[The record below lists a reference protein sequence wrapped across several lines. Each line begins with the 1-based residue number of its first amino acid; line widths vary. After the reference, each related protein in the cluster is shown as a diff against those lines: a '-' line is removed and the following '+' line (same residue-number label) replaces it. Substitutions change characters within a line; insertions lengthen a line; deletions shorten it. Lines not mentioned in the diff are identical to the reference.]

1 MKKIDL
7 SNGIV
12 LLISLLILSL
22 PFLGKTNTIE
32 DANLLDHLFFT
43 RSIWSSVIVIIYFLI
58 NYYVFIPHFFLK
70 KKYLIFTFLG
80 FLGLFLTYY
89 IPTLIV
95 STEEI
100 HAAIKTIYPDKN
112 ISSRGK
118 TLIEKVFLDRR
129 TYPYYIT
136 FITALILAI
145 RNHLQK
151 IEHQQDKASV
161 AYLKAQINPHF
172 LFNTLNSLYALS
184 LVKSDD
190 APEAILKLSSIMRY
204 VVTESS
210 NEKVALIHEIKY
222 ISDYIDLQKLRLTK
236 NITIEYQV
244 NGLVAD
250 QKIAP
255 LLFIPII
262 ENCFKY
268 GVNQKEESVIF
279 IHLLIT
285 DNDITLKTSNK
296 KIAKNISELEKTETG
311 ISNTRKRLDILYL
324 KKYELKIND
333 TENEYFVY
341 LKINLI

>member
-12 LLISLLILSL
+12 LLISLLILTL
-22 PFLGKTNTIE
+22 PFLGKSNTVE
-32 DANLLDHLFFT
+32 DTTILDHLFFT
-43 RSIWSSVIVIIYFLI
+43 RSLWSAVIVIIYFLI
-58 NYYVFIPHFFLK
+58 NYYIFIPHFFLK
-70 KKYLIFTFLG
+70 KKYLIFTLLG
-80 FLGLFLTYY
+80 FFGLFLTYY

-100 HAAIKTIYPDKN
+100 HKAIKTIYPNKIIN
-112 ISSRGK
+112 SRGK
-118 TLIEKVFLDRR
+118 TLLEKIFLDRR
-129 TYPYYIT
+129 AYPYYIT

-151 IEHQQDKASV
+151 IEHQQDKANV

-210 NEKVALIHEIKY
+210 NEKVALANEINY

-236 NITIEYQV
+236 NIQIDYIVEGEI
-244 NGLVAD
+244 NH

-268 GVNQKEESVIF
+268 GVNQKENSLIS
-279 IHLLIT
+279 IHLVIT
-285 DNDITLKTSNK
+285 NNEIILKTVNK

-324 KKYELKIND
+324 NNYILKIEDSEND
-333 TENEYFVY
+333 YIVH